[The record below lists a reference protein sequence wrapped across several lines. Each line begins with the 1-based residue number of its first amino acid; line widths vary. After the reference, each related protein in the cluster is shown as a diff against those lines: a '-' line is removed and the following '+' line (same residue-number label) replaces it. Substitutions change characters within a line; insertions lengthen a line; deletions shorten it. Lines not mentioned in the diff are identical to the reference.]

1 MNKRALVNIFI
12 DKEKKRATA
21 GKGAYLHFDN
31 RLRLTPYIVKYIT
44 QPHNIVRHSFYPFI
58 HSAIITKKYDRSS
71 GKIEKK
77 PRDIHYASH
86 IDSLIF
92 SWYTVLLSDPFE
104 QLLTK
109 QGITQNVI
117 AYRKLKINNES
128 ASNIHFAQQVFDY
141 IKNYGECV
149 VFAFDIT
156 HFFDNLD
163 HKILKNEWK
172 ELLGVAELPL
182 DHYKVYRRLTAF
194 SYVNRKS
201 IIRKLHLRLS
211 KNIVFLKRFCT
222 VKEFDSKIRPLK
234 KENTNN
240 FGIPQGSPI
249 SALLSNIYLNKFD
262 LEISEYIEKHSGLYR
277 RYSDD
282 IIVVCKQE
290 NKDEVFQIILDNLKK
305 VRLDINP
312 KKTEAVTFSNNGERL
327 IIDTDPS
334 KSNRNKLQYL
344 GFEFDGANF
353 YIRSSSISRYYR
365 KMKHGVKRTFNR
377 NIPKMQGKKRYLRS
391 VYELYSHLGESNFIK
406 YALRTSRITQSTY
419 IKRQVKKHLPNIKKE
434 VSKYDKST

>member
-1 MNKRALVNIFI
+1 
-12 DKEKKRATA
+12 
-21 GKGAYLHFDN
+21 
-31 RLRLTPYIVKYIT
+31 
-44 QPHNIVRHSFYPFI
+44 
-58 HSAIITKKYDRSS
+58 
-71 GKIEKK
+71 
-77 PRDIHYASH
+77 
-86 IDSLIF
+86 
-92 SWYTVLLSDPFE
+92 
-104 QLLTK
+104 
-109 QGITQNVI
+109 
-117 AYRKLKINNES
+117 
-128 ASNIHFAQQVFDY
+128 
-141 IKNYGECV
+141 
-149 VFAFDIT
+149 
-156 HFFDNLD
+156 
-163 HKILKNEWK
+163 
-172 ELLGVAELPL
+172 
-182 DHYKVYRRLTAF
+182 LTAF